1 MVEGPLHRFFQVLV
15 HGIGSHSWPHLR
27 VWENEVEGGLLR
39 LLRVAQGC
47 SGPPRGGAKEQSW
60 SLEEELEETLSWCV
74 GSKTSQGSRTN
85 I

>member
-39 LLRVAQGC
+39 LLRVAQVH
-47 SGPPRGGAKEQSW
+47 PEVVPRNRAGVWK
-60 SLEEELEETLSWCV
+60 
-74 GSKTSQGSRTN
+74 RN
-85 I
+85 